1 MAWDT
6 KLIKRSNGDPVP
18 QGFDVVADEYEVI
31 HSTDNKLNVKASE
44 VETLI
49 TTLNSLITAIRDTS
63 GIKKITDAVNIGS
76 SALPTGAAT
85 GVKQDTIISHVDELE
100 TVLKAIRDTSGI
112 KKITDAVIIGSSA
125 LPTGAATSVKQD
137 TIISHIDGVEANQ
150 TTMLSKIG
158 EVQASPTANT
168 VLARLKN
175 LEGYVDGLEAGLGA
189 IGDVEATGN
198 GSLIGVTKQL
208 RKLITEAYATIGA
221 AIPTKGIAVAGS
233 DGVNSRLIK
242 TTENGEV
249 LTQLTGSIVKR
260 DTILNAVS
268 VAAGAEQLNI
278 SLNLTGEESEV
289 WILVNTD
296 KQPWTLATN
305 ASNSGAIMGAN
316 ISPIYPRR
324 TNHASIYTSLNAPS
338 THLFYA
344 FRLDAT
350 GTGISDPITLAEA
363 KNLKL
368 PPFEARF
375 TFTNGHATD
384 TATVTVRV
392 LRRLR

>member
-1 MAWDT
+1 MPAGTEYAKNLNKDLNKVKTPAFYDANLDEWLMA
-6 KLIKRSNGDPVP
+6 SAN
-18 QGFDVVADEYEVI
+18 VVQTEGGLFI
-31 HSTDNKLNVKASE
+31 FQKGTDLGRAK
-44 VETLI
+44 
-49 TTLNSLITAIRDTS
+49 
-63 GIKKITDAVNIGS
+63 
-76 SALPTGAAT
+76 
-85 GVKQDTIISHVDELE
+85 
-100 TVLKAIRDTSGI
+100 
-112 KKITDAVIIGSSA
+112 TDAVISAELPAGTKKIGSVD
-125 LPTGAATSVKQD
+125 AT
-137 TIISHIDGVEANQ
+137 
-150 TTMLSKIG
+150 
-158 EVQASPTANT
+158 
-168 VLARLKN
+168 
-175 LEGYVDGLEAGLGA
+175 
-189 IGDVEATGN
+189 
-198 GSLIGVTKQL
+198 
-208 RKLITEAYATIGA
+208 
-221 AIPTKGIAVAGS
+221 
-233 DGVNSRLIK
+233 
-242 TTENGEV
+242 
-249 LTQLTGSIVKR
+249 LTGSIVKR

-324 TNHASIYTSLNAPS
+324 TNHASIYTSLNGPS

>member
-1 MAWDT
+1 MAAGQQYNKHLNYD
-6 KLIKRSNGDPVP
+6 
-18 QGFDVVADEYEVI
+18 QG
-31 HSTDNKLNVKASE
+31 NVK
-44 VETLI
+44 
-49 TTLNSLITAIRDTS
+49 
-63 GIKKITDAVNIGS
+63 
-76 SALPTGAAT
+76 
-85 GVKQDTIISHVDELE
+85 
-100 TVLKAIRDTSGI
+100 
-112 KKITDAVIIGSSA
+112 
-125 LPTGAATSVKQD
+125 
-137 TIISHIDGVEANQ
+137 
-150 TTMLSKIG
+150 
-158 EVQASPTANT
+158 
-168 VLARLKN
+168 
-175 LEGYVDGLEAGLGA
+175 
-189 IGDVEATGN
+189 
-198 GSLIGVTKQL
+198 
-208 RKLITEAYATIGA
+208 GA
-221 AIPTKGIAVAGS
+221 AIYDANLDEWVMLSAQVVKTEGGVLIYQRGTD
-233 DGVNSRLIK
+233 DGRAKVDA
-242 TTENGEV
+242 
-249 LTQLTGSIVKR
+249 QLTGSIVKR

-375 TFTNGHATD
+375 AFTNGHATD